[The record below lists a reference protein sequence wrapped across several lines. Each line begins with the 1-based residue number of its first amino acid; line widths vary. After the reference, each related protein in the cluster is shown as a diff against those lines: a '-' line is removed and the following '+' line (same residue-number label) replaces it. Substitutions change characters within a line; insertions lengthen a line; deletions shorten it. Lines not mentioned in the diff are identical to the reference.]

1 MKEKDTLTPPN
12 ATAVRLE
19 QAQSKIRFLSIA
31 IALLVGVIGGMATG
45 IALRVLEAPAL
56 VAVGSGGGAF
66 IAVSTL
72 ALVVEAR
79 VNRT

>member
-1 MKEKDTLTPPN
+1 MTPPN

-19 QAQSKIRFLSIA
+19 HAQSKIRFLSIV
-31 IALLVGVIGGMATG
+31 IALLVGVVGGMIAG
-45 IALRVLEAPAL
+45 IVLRVLEAPTL

-79 VNRT
+79 VNRA